1 MNSEHTTA
9 KGTRMLGRKRSA
21 IGYDPTSHDV
31 FHGPVG
37 SGKTGLAR
45 TYMEEGDVNV
55 AGITTWVIDPFFA
68 LAECQDSVD
77 RYVRTPDDIDE
88 LLASL
93 LAETYSRAEQQAA
106 SGIAKFTIGDERH
119 RFPLISVTIADTDH
133 VLRDVRRARAVEQV
147 MRMSRRTGI
156 KFRLIVP
163 DLMLGSFGCSEVIR
177 SSVLNGNV
185 LECERATA

>member
-1 MNSEHTTA
+1 MSTEYSTS

-21 IGYDPTSHDV
+21 IGYDPASHDV

-45 TYMEEGDVNV
+45 TYMEEGDVHV
-55 AGITTWVIDPFFA
+55 DGIATWVIDPFLA
-68 LAECQDSVD
+68 LAECKDDVD

-93 LAETYSRAEQQAA
+93 LAETFSRAESLA
-106 SGIAKFTIGDERH
+106 GLGVLKFRIGDKQH
-119 RFPLISVTIADTDH
+119 NLPLISVTIADTDH
-133 VLRDVRRARAVEQV
+133 VLRGGRARRAVEQT
-147 MRMSRRTGI
+147 MRMSRRAGI

-163 DLMLGSFGCSEVIR
+163 DLSIASFGCSEVIR